1 MERRPLPEC
10 AVELAGVHARDRA
23 RVEIADPPLQL
34 ERPREGLLHGDL
46 LVEDEADEE
55 RERLLGEE
63 RVGLVVAGEVE
74 PGRCM
79 CLHVPILAPDAFSA
93 NLLLSDALR
102 SSGATISLLGSGWE
116 EGRAPN
122 AWPKPAPVGL
132 RPRDTLER

>member
-1 MERRPLPEC
+1 MERRPLAEG

-23 RVEIADPPLQL
+23 GVESADAPLEL
-34 ERPREGLLHGDL
+34 ERPREGLLHRDL

-74 PGRCM
+74 PGRCSGR
-79 CLHVPILAPDAFSA
+79 HVPILAPDASSA
-93 NLLLSDALR
+93 YLLLSDALPP
-102 SSGATISLLGSGWE
+102 SGATISLLGSGWE

-122 AWPKPAPVGL
+122 VWPKPAPVGV
-132 RPRDTLER
+132 RPRDTLKR